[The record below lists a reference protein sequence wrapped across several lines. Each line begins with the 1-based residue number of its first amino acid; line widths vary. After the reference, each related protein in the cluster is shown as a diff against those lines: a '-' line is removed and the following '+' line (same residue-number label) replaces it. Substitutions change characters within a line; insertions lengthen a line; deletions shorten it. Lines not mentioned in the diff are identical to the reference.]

1 MTTFTQD
8 LSSITPLDDRQFEA
22 LCRQNPN
29 ARLERTAQ
37 GELIIMPPVGGES
50 GSRESDFIGQLW
62 YWNRRKKLGKTF
74 SSSTCFKLP
83 NGALRSPDASWI
95 KLERWNQLS
104 EAEQKKFSSIC
115 PDFVIELRSES
126 DGLSTLQKKMEEY
139 LENGVQLGWLIDPQ
153 SQEVTIYQPNQT
165 PLILTQPGLLEGGE
179 ILPDFV
185 CDLDFLW

>member
-1 MTTFTQD
+1 MMTFTLD
-8 LSSITPLDDRQFEA
+8 LSPVTTLDDRQFEA

-50 GSRESDFIGQLW
+50 GHREADLITDLAI
-62 YWNRRKKLGKTF
+62 WNRRTKLGKVF

-153 SQEVTIYQPNQT
+153 SRNVIVYKLNQKPQT
-165 PLILTQPGLLEGGE
+165 LTQPKLLQGDNL
-179 ILPDFV
+179 LPGFV
-185 CDLDFLW
+185 CDLNFIW